1 MEEPHVWR
9 ASSKL
14 CVEFWLYKGW
24 MYLTTSLFEGQLYES
39 IKATFAVVMK
49 LQNQ

>member
-1 MEEPHVWR
+1 
-9 ASSKL
+9 
-14 CVEFWLYKGW
+14 

-49 LQNQ
+49 LQNQQNKQGLSLVHIYVQHL